1 MSNSAHASDM
11 ASRPAQRRTD
21 DDPIGAPASN
31 ATTFEV
37 RPRELGV
44 GNADAPER
52 VAVDLRLPIEIDIR
66 TPKRRWHFEFD
77 EPGDDE
83 VAYVGISRTEIR
95 DESEPQCVPGWM
107 PAVMAYVGFEIADS
121 GVKR

>member
-1 MSNSAHASDM
+1 MSNSALASDM
-11 ASRPAQRRTD
+11 ASTPGQRRPD
-21 DDPIGAPASN
+21 DEPIGTPPSN
-31 ATTFEV
+31 ATTFEI

-44 GNADAPER
+44 GTADAPKR
-52 VAVDLRLPIEIDIR
+52 VAVDLRLPIEIHIR
-66 TPKRRWHFEFD
+66 TDKRQWHFEFD

-83 VAYVGISRTEIR
+83 VAYVAVSRSTLAKNR
-95 DESEPQCVPGWM
+95 EPQCVPGWM